1 MNPAPVN
8 NGPTP
13 EEIAAQKKLMDDME
27 RESDQLDSRA
37 AAVES
42 TVGTMEQQMHQSG
55 LGMRGDIV
63 ESRANLRN
71 DMAKAKQALDTMDTD
86 RARKFL
92 DHGESRTRQAG
103 SLHRPP
109 IAEIGTR
116 LTEVLRDVGRETIML
131 LARLT
136 NQE

>member
-13 EEIAAQKKLMDDME
+13 EEIAAQKKLMDDLE
-27 RESDQLDSRA
+27 HESDQLDSRA

-42 TVGTMEQQMHQSG
+42 SVGTLEQQMHQSG
-55 LGMRGDIV
+55 LGLRGDIV

-92 DHGESRTRQAG
+92 DMANRELDKLEAFT
-103 SLHRPP
+103 
-109 IAEIGTR
+109 
-116 LTEVLRDVGRETIML
+116 GRH
-131 LARLT
+131 
-136 NQE
+136 